1 MDRPEDIEPNPHSGK
16 VYVALTNNTN
26 RGVGTNAP
34 ADEANPR
41 NANKHGH
48 ILELT
53 ERWNRAD
60 STKFAWTLFLVAG
73 DPEDPATYFA
83 GFPKDAVSPIS
94 CPDNVAF
101 DPHGNLWISTD
112 GNQLG
117 SHDGL
122 FGVATKGE
130 RRGELKQFLTV
141 PTGAETCGPLVQD
154 RRVLVA
160 VQHPGEISGATVEKP
175 ASAWPDGPGKIVRPA
190 VVAVWRKDGDDIGV

>member
-1 MDRPEDIEPNPHSGK
+1 M
-16 VYVALTNNTN
+16 
-26 RGVGTNAP
+26 
-34 ADEANPR
+34 
-41 NANKHGH
+41 
-48 ILELT
+48 
-53 ERWNRAD
+53 
-60 STKFAWTLFLVAG
+60 
-73 DPEDPATYFA
+73 
-83 GFPKDAVSPIS
+83 SPVS

-130 RRGELKQFLTV
+130 RREELKQFLTV

-175 ASAWPDGPGKIVRPA
+175 ASTWPDGPGKIVRPA
-190 VVAVWRKDGDDIGV
+190 VVAVWRKDGGDIGV